1 MEWINEKADVGYA
14 LAAPVFDH
22 SGDTCFTVV
31 VVRNIQCCPSL
42 DHLYFVF
49 VRLRVRVPYGSG
61 IF

>member
-1 MEWINEKADVGYA
+1 MQ
-14 LAAPVFDH
+14 VFDH

-31 VVRNIQCCPSL
+31 VVTNIPCCPSL

-49 VRLRVRVPYGSG
+49 VRLCVGVPYGSD